1 MKNMIRLPL
10 ILFLT
15 LVLAAT
21 IASVFGQTVNAP
33 AKNSAVQ
40 EYALVVET
48 EENRQTKI
56 SLSDISR
63 LSRRTVKVVDH
74 GKEATFEGVALVEVL
89 KLGDIE
95 FGDKLRGRRLAS
107 FLLVEAAD
115 DYRAVLA
122 LPEIDPAFTD
132 KLILLA
138 DRRDGKPLSGGEG
151 NLRLVVP
158 DEKKQ
163 ARWMRQIVRLKI
175 LRADDKNAS
184 R

>member
-1 MKNMIRLPL
+1 MIRLP
-10 ILFLT
+10 IFLFLT
-15 LVLAAT
+15 LVFAAT
-21 IASVFGQTVNAP
+21 VAFVSGQTVNAP

-40 EYALVVET
+40 EYALVVEN

-63 LSRRTVKVVDH
+63 LPRRTVKVTDH
-74 GKEATFEGVALVEVL
+74 GKEVTFEGVALVEAL
-89 KLGDIE
+89 KLGGIE

-107 FLLVEAAD
+107 FLLIEAAD
-115 DYRAVLA
+115 DYRAVFA

-138 DRRDGKPLSGGEG
+138 DRRDGKLLSGGEG

-163 ARWMRQIVRLKI
+163 ARWVRQIVRLRI
-175 LRADDKNAS
+175 LSADDKNAS